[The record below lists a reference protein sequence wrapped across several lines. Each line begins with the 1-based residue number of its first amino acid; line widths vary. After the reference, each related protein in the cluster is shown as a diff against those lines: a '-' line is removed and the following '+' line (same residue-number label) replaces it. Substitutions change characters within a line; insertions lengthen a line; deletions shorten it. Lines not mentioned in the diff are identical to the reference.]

1 MLSCWPWLY
10 CGFSETGPL
19 NGKGELCPAKAS
31 TDTNKVSPVTL
42 PVPPE
47 ATMASH
53 KELSQFA
60 SPFLNPVTLSS
71 LPHPPTPGG
80 LGASVAGRFTG
91 LDWVQP

>member
-1 MLSCWPWLY
+1 MQFFPEEYRTFLCPVV
-10 CGFSETGPL
+10 GHGQTVVSETGPL
-19 NGKGELCPAKAS
+19 NGKGEPCPAKAS

-60 SPFLNPVTLSS
+60 SPFLNPVTLSP
-71 LPHPPTPGG
+71 LPRWGWEP
-80 LGASVAGRFTG
+80 L
-91 LDWVQP
+91 